1 MLAQHKYSKVEK
13 DENEKKNYSN
23 IDHIALIAIP
33 FSIAEASETSENE
46 QNNEKL
52 SVELTAIDSD
62 GTLTTE
68 NLYISEEDLA
78 ELESAISMIMDQIQ
92 STNDLDEDTLRDLI
106 ERTLGNDN
114 SLLGRILGIL
124 LALKLT
130 RNRGYVISSGH
141 GIDYTPLK
149 KISFK
154 ISKKAAIWHYNSNGM
169 IDDRTIIV
177 KPLALNM
184 KTLKG
189 RQFGFMTRFFGVYI
203 SVSQGFLKKSY
214 TMFMGTARHIN
225 GVEIL
230 PKLGN

>member
-1 MLAQHKYSKVEK
+1 MKRK
-13 DENEKKNYSN
+13 
-23 IDHIALIAIP
+23 IIAICIILLLIAIP
-33 FSIAEASETSENE
+33 ISIAEASETSENE
-46 QNNEKL
+46 QNNETI

-78 ELESAISMIMDQIQ
+78 ELESAISMIMDRIQ

-114 SLLGRILGIL
+114 SLLGRILGIFTT
-124 LALKLT
+124 LKLT
-130 RNRGYVISSGH
+130 RNRGFVISSGH

-169 IDDRTIIV
+169 IDDRTIIL

-184 KTLKG
+184 KILKG
-189 RQFGFMTRFFGVYI
+189 RQFGFMTRFLGVYL
-203 SVSQGFLKKSY
+203 SVSRGFLRESY

-225 GVEIL
+225 GIQL
-230 PKLGN
+230 SPAK

>member
-1 MLAQHKYSKVEK
+1 MKRK
-13 DENEKKNYSN
+13 
-23 IDHIALIAIP
+23 IIAICIILLLIAIP
-33 FSIAEASETSENE
+33 ISIAEASETSENE
-46 QNNEKL
+46 QNNETI

-114 SLLGRILGIL
+114 SLLGRILGIFTT
-124 LALKLT
+124 LKLT
-130 RNRGYVISSGH
+130 RNRGFVISSGH

-169 IDDRTIIV
+169 IDDRTIIL

-184 KTLKG
+184 KILKG
-189 RQFGFMTRFFGVYI
+189 RQFGFMTRFLGVYL
-203 SVSQGFLKKSY
+203 SVSRGFLRESY

-225 GVEIL
+225 GIQL
-230 PKLGN
+230 SPAK

>member
-1 MLAQHKYSKVEK
+1 MKRK
-13 DENEKKNYSN
+13 
-23 IDHIALIAIP
+23 IIAICVILLLIAIP
-33 FSIAEASETSENE
+33 ISIAEASETSENE
-46 QNNEKL
+46 QNNETI

-106 ERTLGNDN
+106 EKILGDDN
-114 SLLGRILGIL
+114 PLFGSILGIFTTR
-124 LALKLT
+124 KFT
-130 RNRGYVISSGH
+130 RNRGFVISSGH
-141 GIDYTPLK
+141 GIDYNPLK

-154 ISKKAAIWHYNSNGM
+154 IRKKTTIWHYNSNGM
-169 IDDRTIIV
+169 IDDRTIIL

-184 KTLKG
+184 KILKG
-189 RQFGFMTRFFGVYI
+189 RQFGVMTRFLGVYL
-203 SVSQGFLKKSY
+203 SVSRGFLRESY

-225 GVEIL
+225 GIQL
-230 PKLGN
+230 SPAK

>member
-1 MLAQHKYSKVEK
+1 MKMKRK
-13 DENEKKNYSN
+13 
-23 IDHIALIAIP
+23 IIAICIILLLIAIP
-33 FSIAEASETSENE
+33 ISIAEASETSENE
-46 QNNEKL
+46 QNNETI

-114 SLLGRILGIL
+114 SLLGRILGIFTT
-124 LALKLT
+124 LKLT
-130 RNRGYVISSGH
+130 RNRGFVISSGH

-169 IDDRTIIV
+169 RDDRTIIL

-184 KTLKG
+184 KILKG
-189 RQFGFMTRFFGVYI
+189 RQFGFMTRFLGVYL
-203 SVSQGFLKKSY
+203 SVSRGFLRESY

-225 GVEIL
+225 GIQL
-230 PKLGN
+230 SPAK